1 MISIS
6 EWPFCGQK
14 RYCCSAKQHPHTTQ
28 PQMVLQ
34 SGAKP
39 LNSVS
44 LLGTF
49 LLCTCILQ
57 VIKYWKQWGSRDRT
71 RIHVRIQLDSPVP
84 RSRNIVPQC
93 GFFLN
98 LPHCALIGIEKKAA
112 ALFIR
117 VTTRKFP
124 TSFSRVTIHGSH
136 LALFPGL
143 PRFGL
148 WFAFHFRVLYWT
160 HWKTKM
166 AETWE

>member
-1 MISIS
+1 MWAGFRKWSKWCSHLNSPTSKLCCNSVLSLFSLRMISIS

-14 RYCCSAKQHPHTTQ
+14 RYSAKQHPHTPQ
-28 PQMVLQ
+28 PQIVLQ

-44 LLGTF
+44 LLRTF

-71 RIHVRIQLDSPVP
+71 RIHVHTQLDSPVP

-98 LPHCALIGIEKKAA
+98 LPHCALIGIEKKAYSYV
-112 ALFIR
+112 LLH
-117 VTTRKFP
+117 V
-124 TSFSRVTIHGSH
+124 SFQSDFQRLQYTVHT
-136 LALFPGL
+136 
-143 PRFGL
+143 
-148 WFAFHFRVLYWT
+148 
-160 HWKTKM
+160 
-166 AETWE
+166 